1 MSPERDKQIINT
13 GNISG
18 ENPEAL
24 DFKLFMDQQ
33 GVLTSKFTEIGG
45 PYKKTLRMLVSE
57 PDKILDKTGKLFD
70 DTSLETQELENFIK
84 EITQIN
90 ELVELEK
97 KTLLSLAEL
106 ENQETKNENEKYH
119 LKERQTELQM
129 LNDKII
135 ERTKKLEKY
144 NKILEKLEE
153 KI

>member
-33 GVLTSKFTEIGG
+33 GVLTSKIVEIGG

-57 PDKILDKTGKLFD
+57 PDKVLDKTGELFN
-70 DTSLETQELENFIK
+70 DTSLEKQELENFIK

-106 ENQETKNENEKYH
+106 ESQETKNENEKYH
-119 LKERQTELQM
+119 LKERQTELQI

-135 ERTKKLEKY
+135 ERTKRLKRY

-153 KI
+153 NI